1 MTVGK
6 LLFFGGI
13 AGLVLAV
20 ILTIIIIKALSS
32 ERKNLEQRLG
42 EQY

>member
-13 AGLVLAV
+13 AGL
-20 ILTIIIIKALSS
+20 ILTAVLTVFVIKNLSS